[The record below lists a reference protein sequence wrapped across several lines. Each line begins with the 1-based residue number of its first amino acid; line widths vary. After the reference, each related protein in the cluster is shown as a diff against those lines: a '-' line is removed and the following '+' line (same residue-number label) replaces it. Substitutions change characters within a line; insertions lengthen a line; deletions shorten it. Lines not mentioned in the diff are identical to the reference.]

1 MQGLSRIVAV
11 VVGLTAALASTRE
24 FASPALPFQDTDV
37 SMVATVGEGARYWP
51 RWRGPSGQGFA
62 SGSSYPDKWS
72 ATENVLWK
80 VRVPGEG
87 NSSPIV
93 WGDRIFLTA
102 AREGGR
108 RLSLLA
114 FRRSDG
120 SLLWEAFAPEGR
132 LESVHDKNG
141 HASATASTDGKLVFV
156 SFGSR
161 GLMAFDFDGKLVWRQ
176 DLGAL
181 NNYWGSAGS
190 PLLYKDR
197 VILYQ
202 DQQRA
207 ESFIAAFDSGTGKP
221 LWRTA
226 RNASV
231 GWGTPVAIR
240 AGGRDEIVVNGQYA
254 VVAYDPDNGRE
265 LWRVGG
271 TTMEVVPT
279 VVVGH
284 GMLFSSSGRAG
295 PTLAIRP
302 GGQGDVT
309 RTHLVWSS
317 PRGSP
322 FIPSPILHGDQLYM
336 VNDMTS
342 IATAFDAKTGRALW
356 QNRLGAAQREGFS
369 ASPVVV
375 DGKIFFT
382 NDEGETFVLRG
393 GGEFNLLHVN
403 SIGERTL
410 ASPALVDGRW
420 YIRTAGH
427 LFAIGSR

>member
-1 MQGLSRIVAV
+1 MQGLSRIVA

-37 SMVATVGEGARYWP
+37 SMVAIVGEGARYWP

-62 SGSSYPDKWS
+62 SGTSYPDKWS

-102 AREGGR
+102 AHEGGR

-141 HASATASTDGKLVFV
+141 HASATASTDGKLVYV

-207 ESFIAAFDSGTGKP
+207 ESFIAAFDSATGKP
-221 LWRTA
+221 LWRTP

-375 DGKIFFT
+375 DGKVFFT

-403 SIGERTL
+403 NIGERTL

>member
-11 VVGLTAALASTRE
+11 VVGLTAALASAWE
-24 FASPALPFQDTDV
+24 FASPVLAFQDADV

-62 SGSSYPDKWS
+62 SGTSYPDKWS

-93 WGDRIFLTA
+93 WGDRIFLTTA
-102 AREGGR
+102 HERGR

-120 SLLWEAFAPEGR
+120 SLLWEVFAPEGR
-132 LESVHDKNG
+132 LEAVHDKNG

-207 ESFIAAFDSGTGKP
+207 ESFIAAFDSATGKP

-265 LWRVGG
+265 LWRG
-271 TTMEVVPT
+271 TLPGAGRAAPMSYRARGEGRQYVVIAATAPS
-279 VVVGH
+279 GH
-284 GMLFSSSGRAG
+284 GGSLVAF
-295 PTLAIRP
+295 TLS
-302 GGQGDVT
+302 
-309 RTHLVWSS
+309 RT
-317 PRGSP
+317 
-322 FIPSPILHGDQLYM
+322 
-336 VNDMTS
+336 
-342 IATAFDAKTGRALW
+342 
-356 QNRLGAAQREGFS
+356 
-369 ASPVVV
+369 
-375 DGKIFFT
+375 
-382 NDEGETFVLRG
+382 
-393 GGEFNLLHVN
+393 
-403 SIGERTL
+403 
-410 ASPALVDGRW
+410 
-420 YIRTAGH
+420 
-427 LFAIGSR
+427 

>member
-1 MQGLSRIVAV
+1 MRVSRSVALLATLVVFAGLVSLR
-11 VVGLTAALASTRE
+11 GS
-24 FASPALPFQDTDV
+24 ASPVQETVV
-37 SMVATVGEGARYWP
+37 SMIATSGEGARYWP
-51 RWRGPSGQGFA
+51 RWRGPSGQGLV
-62 SGSSYPDKWS
+62 SGTGYPDKWS

-80 VRVPGEG
+80 VPVPGTG
-87 NSSPIV
+87 NSSPVV
-93 WGDRIFLTA
+93 WGDRIFLTT
-102 AREGGR
+102 ARDGGR
-108 RLSLLA
+108 RLSVLA

-120 SLLWEAFAPEGR
+120 SLLWEAAAPEGR

-141 HASATASTDGKLVFV
+141 HASATASTDGKHVYV

-176 DLGAL
+176 DLGAI
-181 NNYWGSAGS
+181 NNYWGTAGS
-190 PLLYKDR
+190 PLLYNDR
-197 VILYQ
+197 IILYQ
-202 DQQRA
+202 DQRA
-207 ESFIAAFDSGTGKP
+207 QSFIAAFDSATGKQ

-240 AGGRDEIVVNGQYA
+240 VGGRDEIVVNGQYA
-254 VVAYDPDNGRE
+254 VVGYDPDNGRE
-265 LWRVGG
+265 LWRVSG

-279 VVVGH
+279 IVVGH

-309 RTHLVWSS
+309 NSHLVWSS

-342 IATAFDAKTGRALW
+342 IATTFDARTGRTVW

-393 GGEFNLLHVN
+393 GSEFNLLHVN
-403 SIGERTL
+403 NIGERTL

-420 YIRTAGH
+420 YIRTAES
-427 LFAIGSR
+427 LFAIGTR